1 MCTGNGRR
9 LDRWSGR
16 VPRFHLNLHALV
28 TKQLDACPP
37 MISPA
42 GVAPEERLTSHRER
56 VQENAHLARFVRGVP
71 IPLTL
76 LSFRTRTA
84 TADAGSVHH
93 AQAAIDFS
101 TLLLHTKLLPGW
113 TMECPIWLDREI
125 SA

>member
-1 MCTGNGRR
+1 M
-9 LDRWSGR
+9 
-16 VPRFHLNLHALV
+16 
-28 TKQLDACPP
+28 
-37 MISPA
+37 
-42 GVAPEERLTSHRER
+42 PEERLTSHRER

-101 TLLLHTKLLPGW
+101 TLLLNTKLLVGW